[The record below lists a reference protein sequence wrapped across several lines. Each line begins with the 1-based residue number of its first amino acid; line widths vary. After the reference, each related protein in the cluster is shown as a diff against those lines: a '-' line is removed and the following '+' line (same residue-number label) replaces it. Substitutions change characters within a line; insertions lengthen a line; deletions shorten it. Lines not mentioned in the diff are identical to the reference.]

1 MEGLSFVFLHV
12 NDYYLI
18 ESNPMTIIIGADC
31 GNTLIIASDSKATS
45 VEDGTKIINEPKIF
59 YEEPI
64 RGYIRYI
71 IAGAGKPCYIEEA
84 KNYIFNNCSRSVND
98 LEKFKRIC
106 EKSVNCVTKIYLDE
120 RLTEI
125 GIKLNNDEKIEIYD
139 KFEMSLIVGAAVN
152 GRLGLFYVS
161 RNGCA
166 RPIYTFAPIGTALGK
181 SISRFLFK
189 KIDKVEAFLGD
200 NLDFNI
206 AINSILYIIEEIKK
220 IADFCGGETQL
231 YILSSDKKYKDE
243 HIKNIKDFFYN
254 NIYSNINE
262 GYKLKEKMQQED
274 IDYTKEDFIKDLKKV
289 SKSVKKNDKQ
299 KPSSGKT

>member
-1 MEGLSFVFLHV
+1 MYNKNVRYDS
-12 NDYYLI
+12 DYYLI

-71 IAGAGKPCYIEEA
+71 IAGAGKPCYIE
-84 KNYIFNNCSRSVND
+84 
-98 LEKFKRIC
+98 
-106 EKSVNCVTKIYLDE
+106 
-120 RLTEI
+120 
-125 GIKLNNDEKIEIYD
+125 
-139 KFEMSLIVGAAVN
+139 GAAVN

-206 AINSILYIIEEIKK
+206 A
-220 IADFCGGETQL
+220 
-231 YILSSDKKYKDE
+231 
-243 HIKNIKDFFYN
+243 
-254 NIYSNINE
+254 
-262 GYKLKEKMQQED
+262 
-274 IDYTKEDFIKDLKKV
+274 
-289 SKSVKKNDKQ
+289 
-299 KPSSGKT
+299 